1 MTENIKKTKLSEY
14 STYPFDLNRAMLVFQ
29 LDAHRTIVRTRLFF
43 NRLDPNC
50 SEIVLNGEGL
60 EIISLKLS
68 GALLAESDFS
78 YQNDILIIKCQDE
91 KFELETEVAIDPS
104 SNKALSG
111 LYLSGGRLTTQC
123 EAEGMRRITFWPDR
137 PDVLTRYFVRL
148 EADKKTY
155 PYLLSNGNPVTIGDY
170 GDGRHFAEWDDPW
183 PKPSYLFALVA
194 GDFDVLSDSFEKAD
208 KDKVELNIFCE
219 KGQADKALYAMD
231 SLKRAMK
238 WDEEV
243 YDRLYDLDVFN
254 IVAVRDFN
262 AGAMENKGLNI
273 FNSSLL
279 LADAQTATDAD
290 YARIESVV
298 AHEYFHNWSGNRV
311 TCRDWFQLSLKE
323 GFTVFR
329 DQEFSKDMRSRAV
342 VRIQN
347 VQALRS
353 SQFPE
358 DQGPNAHPVRP
369 QEYVSIDNFYTST
382 VYNKG
387 AEVISIA
394 KAMLGDK
401 NFFKGAI
408 EYFENNDGRAATI
421 EDWLFALRSASGNPM
436 EGMEKWYSQAGTPIL
451 EVNSEYKD
459 QKFVLS
465 IKQHTPNTPNQFNKE
480 WVPIPLSFTFYNEK
494 GERII
499 LSTQDGQEANR
510 LSFVLNRD
518 ELAID
523 FHITERPI
531 FSCLHDFSAPVILK
545 TNRSDA
551 DLAIL
556 AGHDD
561 NSFVR
566 WESLQT
572 IARNAIIDAM
582 ENNAGAPPSLIS
594 AMANAIHLRSQD
606 KAFAALLLQLP
617 FVGELIQMCE
627 NAEPEK
633 IFAAREK
640 IAKELSDALKSAFL
654 AIHDEYDF
662 AQEFVPDANGEGA
675 RSLHNV
681 ALYYLSF
688 QDGFD
693 KELYENSL
701 KINNMTDHMGILSAL
716 SRIGGDYWQK
726 ALNDFEAKWQK
737 DDMVMDKWF
746 SIQSGAPLSTTIEKI
761 KTLAQRSDFSIENPN
776 RVRSVYGAFAMG
788 NHIGFH
794 AANGAGY
801 QAVCEFLSKYDK
813 INPSVAARLATS
825 FERCVIMNS
834 ARKELAKSS
843 LENLLNK
850 DTSKQLQEI
859 VTSVIKCL

>member
-1 MTENIKKTKLSEY
+1 MTEAIKKTKLSEY
-14 STYPFDLNRAMLVFQ
+14 RKFPFDLFRASLVFQ
-29 LDAHRTIVRTRLFF
+29 LDAQRTIVKSRLFF
-43 NRLDPNC
+43 KRLEANC
-50 SEIVLNGEGL
+50 KELVLNGEGV
-60 EIISLKLS
+60 EIVSLKLN
-68 GALLAESDFS
+68 GAVLGESDFNYAS
-78 YQNDILIIKCQDE
+78 DLLTIKCDLDNFQ
-91 KFELETEVAIDPS
+91 LETEVAIDPS
-104 SNKALSG
+104 ANKALSG

-148 EADKKTY
+148 EADKTAY
-155 PYLLSNGNPVTIGDY
+155 PYLLSNGNPVSCGEY
-170 GDGRHFAEWDDPW
+170 GDNRHFAEWDDPW

-194 GDFDVLSDSFEKAD
+194 GDFDVLSDSFKKAD
-208 KDKVELNIFCE
+208 DDIVELNIFCE
-219 KGQADKALYAMD
+219 KGQTDKAVYAMD

-238 WDEEV
+238 WDEDV

-279 LADAQTATDAD
+279 LADSQTATDAD
-290 YARIESVV
+290 YGRIESVV

-347 VQALRS
+347 VQSLRAA
-353 SQFPE
+353 QFPE

-369 QEYVSIDNFYTST
+369 SEYISIDNFYTST

-394 KAMLGDK
+394 KSILG
-401 NFFKGAI
+401 NEAFFKGAI
-408 EYFENNDGRAATI
+408 NYFETNDGRAATI
-421 EDWLFALRSASGNPM
+421 EDWLEALRKTSGNAM
-436 EGMEKWYSQAGTPIL
+436 DGMEKWYSQAGTPIL
-451 EVNSEYKD
+451 EINSEYKD
-459 QKFVLS
+459 ERFVLS
-465 IKQHTPNTPNQFNKE
+465 IKQHTPDTQNQTKKE
-480 WVPIPLSFTFYNEK
+480 WVPIPLSFTFYNEN
-494 GERII
+494 GERIV
-499 LSTQDGQEANR
+499 LSTQDGHQANR

-518 ELAID
+518 EMAID
-523 FHITERPI
+523 FHIAERPI

-545 TNRSDA
+545 TNRSDE
-551 DLAIL
+551 DLAVL

-572 IARNAIIDAM
+572 IARKAILDAM
-582 ENNAGAPPSLIS
+582 NNDTKTPQSVIK
-594 AMANAIHLRSQD
+594 AMANAIHMRDQD
-606 KAFAALLLQLP
+606 AAFSALLLQLP

-627 NAEPEK
+627 NAEPER

-640 IAKELSDALKSAFL
+640 IAKEISNELKPALL
-654 AIHDEYDF
+654 AIHNEYDF
-662 AQEFVPDANGEGA
+662 AREFVPDAQGEGTRA
-675 RSLHNV
+675 LHNM

-688 QDGFD
+688 QNGFD
-693 KELYENSL
+693 KVLYDCSL
-701 KINNMTDHMGILSAL
+701 KINNMTDHMGVLSAL
-716 SRIGGDYWQK
+716 SRIGGEYWQK
-726 ALNDFEAKWQK
+726 ALSDFETKWK
-737 DDMVMDKWF
+737 TDDLVMDKWF
-746 SIQSGAPLSTTIEKI
+746 SIQSSAPLPNIIETIKSLS
-761 KTLAQRSDFSIENPN
+761 KRQDFAIENPN
-776 RVRSVYGAFAMG
+776 RVRSVFGAFAMG

-794 AANGAGY
+794 SQSGEGY
-801 QAVCEFLSKYDK
+801 ELVCDFLGKYDK

-825 FERCVIMNS
+825 FERCVKMNTT
-834 ARKELAKSS
+834 RRELAKSAIQ
-843 LENLLNK
+843 ELLLK
-850 DTSKQLQEI
+850 GTSKQLQEI
-859 VTSVIKCL
+859 MDSIVKCL